1 MGSGTWI
8 LMNVLT
14 IKKASTE
21 KIGASI
27 GSAKTKT
34 PLLVETPRFG
44 NNLRINRTN
53 RCAQTPGTSV
63 RADDVGAPG
72 GPQILPQKWQKFL
85 EQIQLTGH
93 RGPKFRGPGR
103 ESGHEAID

>member
-8 LMNVLT
+8 FLNVIT
-14 IKKASTE
+14 IKKASTD

-34 PLLVETPRFG
+34 PLLVETPGFG
-44 NNLRINRTN
+44 NNLRVNRTDC
-53 RCAQTPGTSV
+53 CAQTPSTGV
-63 RADDVGAPG
+63 CADDVGAPG
-72 GPQILPQKWQKFL
+72 CPQILPQKWQKFL
-85 EQIQLTGH
+85 EQSQLTGY

-103 ESGHEAID
+103 KSGHEAID